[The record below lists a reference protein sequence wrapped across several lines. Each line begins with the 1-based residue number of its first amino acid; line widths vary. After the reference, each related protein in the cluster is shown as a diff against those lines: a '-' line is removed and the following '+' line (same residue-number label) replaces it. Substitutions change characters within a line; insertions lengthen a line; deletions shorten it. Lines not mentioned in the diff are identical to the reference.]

1 MIDESDISDLVN
13 ITDWHTKLSTLA
25 RKVELKAEQDKIV
38 RTQTHNLSFFL
49 GYTFFGDDGFQ
60 NMFVCQPTR
69 ELIR

>member
-38 RTQTHNLSFFL
+38 SMQTHNLSFFL